1 MESGRLNE
9 IITVER
15 PTIYQDGYGGNDV
28 VWNEVIKTRADVQFT
43 SGNRATENNEIVF
56 NYNKI
61 FTVRY
66 YHKIDEKDR
75 VIWNG
80 KKYRIL
86 NLNYDRDKQ
95 YLQITTE
102 LINE

>member
-15 PTIYQDGYGGNDV
+15 PTIDQNGFGGNDIH
-28 VWNEVIKTRADVQFT
+28 WNEVIRTKAAVQFV
-43 SGNRATENNEIVF
+43 SGNRTNENKEIVF
-56 NYNKI
+56 NYSKI

-75 VIWNG
+75 IEWNG

-86 NLNYDRDKQ
+86 SLQYDKGKQ
-95 YLQITTE
+95 FLRIVTE